1 MRVKIRYNWARIV
14 GGRIVRGT
22 EFRGRACVA
31 RPSSLMRAGRAALLL
46 FTLAFL
52 SACSFIPREQFTA
65 EEQAIARVPAAP
77 NARFWADGGRA
88 ELQAFLHSNPLSS
101 AILSTGRFDILA
113 ISGGA
118 YDGAYGAG
126 VINGWTASGTRPR
139 FTVVTGVS
147 AGALIAPFAFLGPEY
162 DNRAAEAFTSGVA
175 SVLGDVGGAL
185 MLLGTPDLRRQTLS
199 DLVEKHIDRAMLE
212 AIAAEHAR
220 GRHLLVV
227 TTNLDAQRAV
237 VWDMGA
243 IAASR
248 NPDAL
253 QLFRDVLVAS
263 ASIPG
268 VFAPTYI
275 EVEANGHRFREM
287 HVDGGATTQVFIVPD
302 IILATGM
309 GIANPKRAPTHVWVI
324 VNNHITPQFEVV
336 ELGVLPTISRSFS
349 TLIKNSA
356 KGTLFA
362 TSRYFWKKQFN
373 LSYIDNCFDQGL
385 KAYAGPDVKP
395 GFNQAYMSA
404 LYRYGY
410 EKARTSELWTHQV
423 PLPGRE
429 SHSHLM
435 ACRRP
440 PSSL

>member
-1 MRVKIRYNWARIV
+1 M
-14 GGRIVRGT
+14 
-22 EFRGRACVA
+22 
-31 RPSSLMRAGRAALLL
+31 ALL
-46 FTLAFL
+46 FLAAAFIA
-52 SACSFIPREQFTA
+52 ACSFIPREQFTTD
-65 EEQAIARVPAAP
+65 EQAIARVPAAP
-77 NARFWADGGRA
+77 HARFWVDGGRD
-88 ELQAFLHSNPLSS
+88 ELQAFLHSTPLSS

-139 FTVVTGVS
+139 FTIVTGVS

-185 MLLGTPDLRRQTLS
+185 SLLGTPDLRRQTLS
-199 DLVEKHIDRAMLE
+199 DLVEKHIDRTMLE
-212 AIAAEHAR
+212 AIAAEHAK

-227 TTNLDAQRAV
+227 TTNLDAQRSV

-248 NPDAL
+248 SPDAL
-253 QLFRDVLVAS
+253 QLFKDVLVAS

-268 VFAPTYI
+268 IFAPTYI

-324 VNNHITPQFEVV
+324 INNHITPQFEVV
-336 ELGVLPTISRSFS
+336 ESGVLSTISRSFS

-356 KGTLFA
+356 KTTLFA
-362 TSRYFWKKQFN
+362 TSRYLWKKQFN
-373 LSYIDNCFDQGL
+373 LTYIDSRFDEGL
-385 KAYAGPDVKP
+385 KAYAGPNVKP
-395 GFNQAYMSA
+395 GFNEAYMKA

-423 PLPGRE
+423 PLPGGASRFRE
-429 SHSHLM
+429 I
-435 ACRRP
+435 ARR
-440 PSSL
+440 